1 MFIILLKEGE
11 SVMPDLKTY
20 GQIYDE
26 EFLEKFGKYRGDVE
40 KAKLVKEFEVDVKKI
55 AKLCKIEVTED
66 DLDVVEDQDE
76 MGACKKMHATHKSA
90 SVEYETDI
98 EKRHIVIN
106 KYISNQRQRFLIA
119 HEIGYILMGFKAP
132 KDAGK
137 FQVELEKF
145 ISDVNSINANFFAV
159 ELLMPE
165 DLLRDA
171 LEHIMSELN
180 YDSTKKFSST
190 DIDILTDKTSILMNV
205 PRETLKYR
213 LRELDIFG

>member
-1 MFIILLKEGE
+1 
-11 SVMPDLKTY
+11 MPGLRTY
-20 GQIYDE
+20 GEIYE
-26 EFLEKFGKYRGDVE
+26 KEFLKKFGKYRDDVAKIKLE
-40 KAKLVKEFEVDVKKI
+40 KDFEIDVKKI
-55 AKLCKIEVTED
+55 ADFCDIEVFED

-76 MGACKKMHATHKSA
+76 MGACKMMHATHKSA

-106 KYISNQRQRFLIA
+106 KYISNQRQRFSIA

-132 KDAGK
+132 KDGGE

-145 ISDVNSINANFFAV
+145 VSDVNSINANFFAV

-171 LEHIMSELN
+171 LEYIMSELN

-190 DIDILTDKTSILMNV
+190 DIDILTDKTSTLMNV

>member
-1 MFIILLKEGE
+1 
-11 SVMPDLKTY
+11 MPELKTY
-20 GQIYDE
+20 GDIYDE
-26 EFLEKFGKYRGDVE
+26 DFLKKFGKYRDDVAKIKLE
-40 KAKLVKEFEVDVKKI
+40 KDFEIDVKKI
-55 AKLCKIEVTED
+55 AGLCKIEVTED
-66 DLDVVEDQDE
+66 DLDIVENQDE
-76 MGACKKMHATHKSA
+76 MGACKMIHATHKSA

-106 KYISNQRQRFLIA
+106 KYISNQRQRFSIA

-132 KDAGK
+132 KDGGE

-145 ISDVNSINANFFAV
+145 VSDVNAINANFFAV

-171 LEHIMSELN
+171 LEFVMKELN

-190 DIDILTDKTSILMNV
+190 DIDILTDKTSTLMNV

>member
-1 MFIILLKEGE
+1 
-11 SVMPDLKTY
+11 MPELKTY
-20 GQIYDE
+20 GDIYDE
-26 EFLEKFGKYRGDVE
+26 EFLKKFGKYKDDVAKIKLE
-40 KAKLVKEFEVDVKKI
+40 KGFEVDVNKI
-55 AKLCKIEVTED
+55 ADLCKIEVTED
-66 DLDVVEDQDE
+66 DLDIVENQDE
-76 MGACKKMHATHKSA
+76 MGDCKMMHATHKSA

-106 KYISNQRQRFLIA
+106 KYISNQRQRFSIA

-132 KDAGK
+132 KDGGE

-145 ISDVNSINANFFAV
+145 VSDVNAINANFFAV

-171 LEHIMSELN
+171 LEFVMKELN

-190 DIDILTDKTSILMNV
+190 DIDILTDKTSTLMNV

>member
-1 MFIILLKEGE
+1 
-11 SVMPDLKTY
+11 MPGLRTY
-20 GQIYDE
+20 GEIYDK
-26 EFLEKFGKYRGDVE
+26 EFLEKFGQYRDDVAKIKLE
-40 KAKLVKEFEVDVKKI
+40 KDFEIDVKKI
-55 AKLCKIEVTED
+55 ADLCDIEVSED

-76 MGACKKMHATHKSA
+76 IGACKMMHATHKSA

-106 KYISNQRQRFLIA
+106 KYISNQRQRFSIA

-145 ISDVNSINANFFAV
+145 VSDVNSINANFFAV

-171 LEHIMSELN
+171 LEFVMKELN

-190 DIDILTDKTSILMNV
+190 DIDILTDKTSTLMNV

>member
-1 MFIILLKEGE
+1 
-11 SVMPDLKTY
+11 MPELKTY
-20 GQIYDE
+20 GDIYDE
-26 EFLEKFGKYRGDVE
+26 EFLKKFGKYRDDVAKIKLE
-40 KAKLVKEFEVDVKKI
+40 KDFEIDVKKI
-55 AKLCKIEVTED
+55 AGLCKIEVTED
-66 DLDVVEDQDE
+66 DLDIVENQDE
-76 MGACKKMHATHKSA
+76 MGACKMIHATHKSA

-106 KYISNQRQRFLIA
+106 KYISNQRQRFSIA

-132 KDAGK
+132 KDGGE

-145 ISDVNSINANFFAV
+145 VSDVNAINANFFAV

-171 LEHIMSELN
+171 LEFVMKELN

-190 DIDILTDKTSILMNV
+190 DIDILTDKTSTLMNV

-213 LRELDIFG
+213 LRELYIFG

>member
-1 MFIILLKEGE
+1 MG
-11 SVMPDLKTY
+11 DLKTY
-20 GQIYDE
+20 GEIYDE
-26 EFLEKFGKYRGDVE
+26 EFLKKFGKYRDDV
-40 KAKLVKEFEVDVKKI
+40 AKTKLEKEFEVDVKKI
-55 AKLCKIEVTED
+55 AKLCDIEVTED
-66 DLDVVEDQDE
+66 DLDVVEDQGE
-76 MGACKKMHATHKSA
+76 MGACKMMHAIHKSA

-98 EKRHIVIN
+98 EKRHIKIN
-106 KYISNQRQRFLIA
+106 KYINKQRQRFSIA
-119 HEIGYILMGFKAP
+119 HEIGYILMEFKAP

-145 ISDVNSINANFFAV
+145 VSDVNSINANFFAV

-165 DLLRDA
+165 ALLRDA
-171 LEHIMSELN
+171 LEYIMSELN

>member
-1 MFIILLKEGE
+1 
-11 SVMPDLKTY
+11 MPDLKTY

-26 EFLEKFGKYRGDVE
+26 EFLEKFGKYKDDVAKIKLE
-40 KAKLVKEFEVDVKKI
+40 KGFEVDVNKI
-55 AKLCKIEVTED
+55 ADLCYIEVSYE
-66 DLDVVEDQDE
+66 DLDMVEDQDE
-76 MGACKKMHATHKSA
+76 MGACKMMHAIHKSA
-90 SVEYETDI
+90 SVEYETDT
-98 EKRHIVIN
+98 EKRHIIVN
-106 KYISNQRQRFLIA
+106 KYINKQRQRFSIA
-119 HEIGYILMGFKAP
+119 HEIGYILMEFKAP

-137 FQVELEKF
+137 FQEELEKF
-145 ISDVNSINANFFAV
+145 VSDVNSINANFFAV

-171 LEHIMSELN
+171 LEYVMNELN

-190 DIDILTDKTSILMNV
+190 DIDILTDKTSTLMNV

>member
-1 MFIILLKEGE
+1 
-11 SVMPDLKTY
+11 MPELKTY
-20 GQIYDE
+20 GDIYDE
-26 EFLEKFGKYRGDVE
+26 EFLKKFGKYRDDVAKIKLE
-40 KAKLVKEFEVDVKKI
+40 KDFEIDVKEI
-55 AKLCKIEVTED
+55 ANLCEIEVTED
-66 DLDVVEDQDE
+66 DLDIVEDQDE
-76 MGACKKMHATHKSA
+76 MGACKMIHATHKSA

-106 KYISNQRQRFLIA
+106 KYISNQRQRFSIA

-132 KDAGK
+132 KDGGE

-145 ISDVNSINANFFAV
+145 VSDVNAINANFFAV

-171 LEHIMSELN
+171 LEFVMKELN

-190 DIDILTDKTSILMNV
+190 DIDILTDKTSTLMNV

>member
-1 MFIILLKEGE
+1 
-11 SVMPDLKTY
+11 MPELKTY
-20 GQIYDE
+20 GDIYDE
-26 EFLEKFGKYRGDVE
+26 EFLKKFGKYRDDVAKIKLE
-40 KAKLVKEFEVDVKKI
+40 KDFEIDVKKI
-55 AKLCKIEVTED
+55 AGLCKIEVTED
-66 DLDVVEDQDE
+66 DLDIVENQDE
-76 MGACKKMHATHKSA
+76 MGACKMIHATHKSA

-106 KYISNQRQRFLIA
+106 KYISNQRQRFSIA

-132 KDAGK
+132 KDGGE

-145 ISDVNSINANFFAV
+145 VSDVNAINANFFAV

-171 LEHIMSELN
+171 LEFVMKELN

-190 DIDILTDKTSILMNV
+190 DIDILTDKTSTLMNV